1 MTDTISLTGTIATP
15 LKRIDTTSGISLIT
29 FRLASSQ
36 RRYDRSRGVWV
47 DSETNWFSVSVYR
60 QLAYHAAASL
70 DKGDRVFVSGRLR
83 IRNWQK
89 DDRSG
94 TSVEIDAESLGPDLL
109 FGTTSFTKSTGGS
122 ASASGPTAEHGGDH
136 ESDPGLETRQ
146 GLAPAQNPTGHDH
159 ADVTPAAPGSAPATV
174 PAALSSPVV
183 PAADPAVTAPA
194 LVPVGAGSSQPVG
207 AQPGWHVIADEAPF

>member
-15 LKRIDTTSGISLIT
+15 LKRVSTSSGISLVT

-36 RRYDRSRGVWV
+36 RRYDRSRAVWV
-47 DSETNWFSVSVYR
+47 DSDTNWYSVNVYR
-60 QLAYHAAASL
+60 QLADHADASL

-109 FGTTSFTKSTGGS
+109 FGTTTFTKAAGRAAPAPG
-122 ASASGPTAEHGGDH
+122 AADEHD
-136 ESDPGLETRQ
+136 ENATDPQQVPPQDPSVHLET
-146 GLAPAQNPTGHDH
+146 P
-159 ADVTPAAPGSAPATV
+159 VTTAAPGSGIEPGVPSAPPPPTHVAV
-174 PAALSSPVV
+174 PAA
-183 PAADPAVTAPA
+183 APA
-194 LVPVGAGSSQPVG
+194 LVPAASAPPSPVDQ
-207 AQPGWHVIADEAPF
+207 QPGWHVVGEEAPF

>member
-15 LKRIDTTSGISLIT
+15 LKRVSTTSGISLVT

-36 RRYDRSRGVWV
+36 RRYDRSRAVWV
-47 DSETNWFSVSVYR
+47 DSDTNWYSVSVYR
-60 QLAYHAAASL
+60 QLADHADASL

-109 FGTTSFTKSTGGS
+109 FGTTAFTKAAGRAAPAPGAAEEHDENATDPQQLPPQDP
-122 ASASGPTAEHGGDH
+122 SGH
-136 ESDPGLETRQ
+136 LETS
-146 GLAPAQNPTGHDH
+146 
-159 ADVTPAAPGSAPATV
+159 VTTAAPGSGSEPGVPSAPPPPTHVAV
-174 PAALSSPVV
+174 PAAAPVLV
-183 PAADPAVTAPA
+183 PAASTSPC
-194 LVPVGAGSSQPVG
+194 PVDQ
-207 AQPGWHVIADEAPF
+207 QPGWHVVGEEAPF

>member
-15 LKRIDTTSGISLIT
+15 LKRVSTTSGISLVT

-36 RRYDRSRGVWV
+36 RRYDRSRAVWV
-47 DSETNWFSVSVYR
+47 DSDTNWYSVNVYR
-60 QLAYHAAASL
+60 QLADHADASL

-109 FGTTSFTKSTGGS
+109 FGTTMFTKAAGRAAPAPG
-122 ASASGPTAEHGGDH
+122 AADEHD
-136 ESDPGLETRQ
+136 ENATDPQQAPPQDPSVHLET
-146 GLAPAQNPTGHDH
+146 P
-159 ADVTPAAPGSAPATV
+159 VTTAAPGSGSELGVPSAPPQQTNVAV
-174 PAALSSPVV
+174 PAAAPVLV
-183 PAADPAVTAPA
+183 PAASTPPS
-194 LVPVGAGSSQPVG
+194 PVDQ
-207 AQPGWHVIADEAPF
+207 QPGWHVVGEEAPF